1 MIFRDG
7 GAGRAGQAELTQQPW
22 RHCTQ
27 ASCGWQF
34 SLPIIIAQKSD
45 VVLSWEIDGYI
56 KWTGLDLPAV
66 IKPDCTY
73 GGSLTQKK
81 T

>member
-1 MIFRDG
+1 MATVMIFRDG

-34 SLPIIIAQKSD
+34 SLPIIIAQKK
-45 VVLSWEIDGYI
+45 VMLYCPER
-56 KWTGLDLPAV
+56 
-66 IKPDCTY
+66 
-73 GGSLTQKK
+73 
-81 T
+81 